1 MVQGGILMGKVF
13 GYGRVSTKDQNPELQ
28 INALK
33 DSGCHPSDIYIE
45 KISSRKKERPLF
57 KKVLRL
63 LQEGDT
69 LVVWKIDRIGRSVKE
84 LVTILEDLM
93 KKGVHLKTLTG
104 ALVVDTKTAQGKLMY
119 SIIAAFAEYEREI
132 NRERTLA
139 GLEAAKKRGIK
150 LGPKYKLNDND
161 IKRMKQMRNAGMS
174 VKDILKY
181 FNIGKTTYY
190 RYMKRNESIQKEV

>member
-1 MVQGGILMGKVF
+1 MGKFF

-33 DSGCHPSDIYIE
+33 DAGCHPSDIYIE
-45 KISSRKKERPLF
+45 KISTRKKLRPLF
-57 KKVLRL
+57 NKVMGL

-84 LVTILEDLM
+84 LVIILEELM
-93 KKGVHLKTLTG
+93 DKGVHLKTLTG
-104 ALVVDTKTAQGKLMY
+104 PLVVDTTTAQGKLMY

-139 GLEAAKKRGIK
+139 GLEAAKKRGVK
-150 LGPKYKLNDND
+150 LGPKYKLTDKDVN
-161 IKRMKQMRNAGMS
+161 KMKQMKKAGMS
-174 VKDILKY
+174 VKDILEY

-190 RYMKRNESIQKEV
+190 RYINNSSSEDQ

>member
-1 MVQGGILMGKVF
+1 MGKFF
-13 GYGRVSTKDQNPELQ
+13 GYGRVSTKDQNHELQ

-33 DSGCHPSDIYIE
+33 DAGCHPSDIYIE
-45 KISSRKKERPLF
+45 KISTRKKIRPSF
-57 KKVLRL
+57 NKVMRL
-63 LQEGDT
+63 IQEGDT

-93 KKGVHLKTLTG
+93 DKGVNLKTLTG
-104 ALVVDTKTAQGKLMY
+104 PLVVDTTTAQGKLMY

-139 GLEAAKKRGIK
+139 GLEAAKKKGVK
-150 LGPKYKLNDND
+150 LGPKHKLTDKD
-161 IKRMKQMRNAGMS
+161 VDKMKQMKEAGMS
-174 VKDILKY
+174 VKDILEY

-190 RYMKRNESIQKEV
+190 RYINNSEEQ